1 MILPHDREHLAQSL
15 RVRLAAAAA
24 QSLGHDISGVSA
36 NRRAAVLVPLV
47 LHPQGPTILLTR
59 RAEHLPAHP
68 GQICFPGGA
77 HEVHDADLVAT
88 ALRETEEEIGL
99 APQCVE
105 VLGVLGEYQTSSRF
119 CVTPVVGLVAPGFQ
133 LRPDPSEV
141 DEAFEI
147 PASVLLDPARYE
159 RRWVERAGMRIQSH
173 FLDYEGRL
181 VWGATAGMLIG
192 FARLLGATGEPV
204 ERDDL
209 VHYP

>member
-1 MILPHDREHLAQSL
+1 MILPNDREHLAQSL
-15 RVRLAAAAA
+15 RERLAAGLP
-24 QSLGHDISGVSA
+24 SLGHDISSVRA

-47 LHPQGPTILLTR
+47 LHPEGATILLTR
-59 RAEHLPAHP
+59 RAVHLPAHP

-77 HEVHDADLVAT
+77 HEVQDVDLVAT

-105 VLGVLGEYQTSSRF
+105 VLGILGEYQTSSHF

-141 DEAFEI
+141 EEVFEI
-147 PASVLLDPARYE
+147 PAAVLLDPARYE
-159 RRWVERAGMRIQSH
+159 RRWVVRGDMRIKSH
-173 FLDYEGRL
+173 FLDYEGYL
-181 VWGATAGMLIG
+181 VWGATAGMLVG
-192 FARLLGATGEPV
+192 FARLLGAPGEPV